1 MHATDYVLGY
11 NFNLFKATL
20 EDLLLERSQR
30 CLLIQCVLVGG
41 QQVKMAQR
49 RFSLGESVFL
59 PRATQ
64 WPCAQ
69 QNKAKT
75 SRAVTQI
82 VYPKKFDPST
92 FCLDEQL
99 QMKKTNKQTSGSE
112 GIVIVELW
120 FHLAGLGM
128 PARLH
133 LLCISFPESDC
144 SVDCAQM
151 EGRHGERKWAMAKV
165 SIALLRGSIPKE
177 VSSK

>member
-64 WPCAQ
+64 
-69 QNKAKT
+69 
-75 SRAVTQI
+75 
-82 VYPKKFDPST
+82 
-92 FCLDEQL
+92 
-99 QMKKTNKQTSGSE
+99 
-112 GIVIVELW
+112 
-120 FHLAGLGM
+120 
-128 PARLH
+128 
-133 LLCISFPESDC
+133 
-144 SVDCAQM
+144 
-151 EGRHGERKWAMAKV
+151 
-165 SIALLRGSIPKE
+165 
-177 VSSK
+177 